1 MSEAPKLQ
9 RRHVVAVVAGN
20 ALEVY
25 DFVTYAFFS
34 IQIGRAFFP
43 AQSAY
48 GSLMLS
54 LATFGVGF
62 VTRPLGAL
70 VIGNYADR
78 AGRRPA
84 MMLCFVLMGCAIV
97 AMAVI
102 PPYAS
107 IGLAAPILAVIARM
121 TMGFSLGGEIG
132 SNTAYLAEAA
142 APKNRGFVVAW
153 QPVGQAIA
161 VTCGGLVG
169 LAVTTWLPAASV
181 DAYGW
186 RVAFLLGAV
195 TVPFG
200 LWLRSNLPET
210 LHTPDAREAAAEQ
223 PRLVQARQHWR
234 IFILGLAYIASGTI
248 ATYIFTYIATYA
260 QATLHLSSRIGFIAE
275 TGGYLLGIPIALG
288 CGWLSDRYGRRPIN
302 VYGNLAFL
310 VLIYPTFA
318 WVTGSGSAL
327 VFMVGMIMLSAVS
340 SISAFYTSLAESLPR
355 SIRGSG
361 FGLIYSLGVVIF
373 GSTTQPA
380 VTWLL
385 HVTGNPVAIAWYLTG
400 AVALGQVAVTLFPE
414 SAPVKLAAKAELR
427 KAFGR
432 PPA

>member
-1 MSEAPKLQ
+1 VAEQKLQ
-9 RRHVVAVVAGN
+9 RRHVAAVIAGN

-25 DFVTYAFFS
+25 DFVTYAYFS
-34 IQIGRAFFP
+34 IQIGHAFFP

-62 VTRPLGAL
+62 VTRPLGAI
-70 VIGNYADR
+70 VIGNFADR
-78 AGRRPA
+78 VGRRPA
-84 MMLCFVLMGCAIV
+84 MMLCFILMGCAIV
-97 AMAVI
+97 GMAVI

-142 APKNRGFVVAW
+142 APEKRGFVVAW

-161 VTCGGLVG
+161 VTCGGLVA

-200 LWLRSNLPET
+200 LWLRSSLPET
-210 LHTPDAREAAAEQ
+210 LHAPEAQGPAAAVAQ
-223 PRLVQARQHWR
+223 PRLLQARQHWR
-234 IFILGLAYIASGTI
+234 IFILGLGYIASGTI
-248 ATYIFTYIATYA
+248 GTYIFTYIATYA
-260 QATLHLSSRIGFIAE
+260 QATLHLSSRVGFIAE
-275 TGGYLLGIPIALG
+275 TGGYLLGIPISLAS
-288 CGWLSDRYGRRPIN
+288 GWLSDRYGRKPIN
-302 VYGNLAFL
+302 VWGNLAFL
-310 VLIYPTFA
+310 LLIYPTFA
-318 WVTGSGSAL
+318 WITGSGSAFA
-327 VFMVGMIMLSAVS
+327 FMAGMITLSAVS
-340 SISAFYTSLAESLPR
+340 SISAFYTSLAESIPR

-361 FGLIYSLGVVIF
+361 FGITYAMAVVIF
-373 GSTTQPA
+373 GSTTQPV
-380 VTWLL
+380 VTWLI
-385 HVTGNPVAIAWYLTG
+385 HVTGNPSALAWYLTG
-400 AVALGQVAVTLFPE
+400 AAILGQIAVTLFPE
-414 SAPVKLAAKAELR
+414 SAPVKVAAKAR
-427 KAFGR
+427 AAI
-432 PPA
+432 PAAT